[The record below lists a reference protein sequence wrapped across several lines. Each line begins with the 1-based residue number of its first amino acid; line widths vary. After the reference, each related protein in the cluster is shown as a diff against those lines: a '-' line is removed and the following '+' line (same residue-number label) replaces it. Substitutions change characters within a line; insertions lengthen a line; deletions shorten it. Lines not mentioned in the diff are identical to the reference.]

1 MKWNSLFDKSEW
13 LFRQL
18 LNKEEEIPCEDSSL
32 KDLARKLSDDQYLHK
47 RIEEQERFDYL
58 KAYHKNIVTSKK
70 VIISSYLKIAC
81 ILLLLIGSGTFL
93 YIWQKQN
100 TPQYGNEMYF
110 TDIHPGK
117 QQALLITHD
126 GQKVKLNRD
135 SGQIIRQDGTIIQI
149 DTTGLH
155 YTPSAQVPTGII
167 YNTLV
172 IPRGGEF
179 FLTLSDGTKVWLNSR
194 SYLKHPTRFTGNTRD
209 VVLNGEAYFSV
220 HKDKSKRFT
229 VSTPFDIKAEVLG
242 TEFNMEAYA
251 ADSSVRTTLV
261 SGSIRLSF
269 LDDNQ
274 KHKSFLM
281 KPNEEFTYNQY
292 TKKVK
297 VDKPYIPTQTS
308 WKDGLVVFRNTPF
321 NEALK
326 VLSKRFNV
334 EFIVKND
341 KLYNNSFTGPF
352 DGQHLQLILEHFR
365 LASGIQYRFIDTTR
379 KRRTE

>member
-179 FLTLSDGTKVWLNSR
+179 FLT
-194 SYLKHPTRFTGNTRD
+194 
-209 VVLNGEAYFSV
+209 
-220 HKDKSKRFT
+220 
-229 VSTPFDIKAEVLG
+229 
-242 TEFNMEAYA
+242 
-251 ADSSVRTTLV
+251 
-261 SGSIRLSF
+261 
-269 LDDNQ
+269 
-274 KHKSFLM
+274 
-281 KPNEEFTYNQY
+281 
-292 TKKVK
+292 
-297 VDKPYIPTQTS
+297 
-308 WKDGLVVFRNTPF
+308 
-321 NEALK
+321 
-326 VLSKRFNV
+326 
-334 EFIVKND
+334 
-341 KLYNNSFTGPF
+341 
-352 DGQHLQLILEHFR
+352 
-365 LASGIQYRFIDTTR
+365 
-379 KRRTE
+379 